1 MQKILQ
7 KLLSKLLIG
16 LLFTSQAAYSQVISA
31 EETLRKA
38 DVDFKG
44 QRYEAAF
51 VGYEAIVRQTKQYSE
66 SLLLKM
72 AFIKERQNDVPA
84 ALYYLEL
91 YYAKKPDERVLQ
103 KIVTLAEANKMKG
116 HKPTDIEYLFY
127 LFHYYQ
133 LGIVVAFIAVI
144 FIGGGLL
151 FVRSRKGYEILFP
164 YILLALFSILFL
176 YIYNFGKPAL
186 RAIIKTN
193 NALSMQAPSAGSE
206 QFELIEK
213 GTCVQ
218 VLEKKD
224 IWYLV
229 QWEDKRAYI
238 RENNLWI
245 IK

>member
-7 KLLSKLLIG
+7 KLLSNILL
-16 LLFTSQAAYSQVISA
+16 LLLLASQVAYSQVISA

-38 DVDFKG
+38 DADFKG

-51 VGYEAIVRQTKQYSE
+51 QGYAAIVKEAKQYSE

-84 ALYYLEL
+84 TLYYLEL
-91 YYAKKPDERVLQ
+91 CYAKKPDERVLQ
-103 KIVTLAEANKMKG
+103 KIVTLAEANKLKG

-133 LGIVVAFIAVI
+133 LWIVAAFIVVM

-151 FVRSRKGYEILFP
+151 FVRSQKGYEILFP

-176 YIYNFGKPAL
+176 YVYNFGKPAL

-193 NALSMQAPSAGSE
+193 NALSMQAPSAGAE
-206 QFELIEK
+206 QFEVIDK

-218 VLEKKD
+218 ILDKKD

-238 RENNLWI
+238 RENNLWV